1 MSGLDGLGWPNP
13 ADEPRTSRE
22 RKASGPSDV
31 TACSPLRWTDAVKS
45 EGQVPWEI
53 GYSGKNKVSWIY
65 YHNPCE
71 IRVKRG
77 KSDVSFTC
85 NQPNLAKKIAAA
97 VYAVL

>member
-1 MSGLDGLGWPNP
+1 MSGLDGLGWP
-13 ADEPRTSRE
+13 TSDDKPE
-22 RKASGPSDV
+22 AGGDCPS
-31 TACSPLRWTDAVKS
+31 APCSPLRWTDAVKS

-53 GYSGKNKVSWIY
+53 GYSGKNKVAWIY

-71 IRVKRG
+71 IRVKRR
-77 KSDVSFTC
+77 KADVSFTC